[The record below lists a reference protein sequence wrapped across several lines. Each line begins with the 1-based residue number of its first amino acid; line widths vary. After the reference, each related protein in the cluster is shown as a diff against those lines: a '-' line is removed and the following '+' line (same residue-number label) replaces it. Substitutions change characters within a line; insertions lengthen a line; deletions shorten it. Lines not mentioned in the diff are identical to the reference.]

1 MHFIYITAKT
11 YPGNTA
17 DHHYIR
23 QLSQGF
29 AKVLG
34 NDMQFIARGDTRDF
48 KGVNYLRL
56 PQIRWIKSSIFFV
69 FWILFFSIKSLKKL
83 KDMVFFSNDSYLL
96 TILIIWKKILGFKYK
111 ICSDWH
117 HLFYDW
123 RDKFIASNSDA
134 LITTSNKLKKNIID
148 NTRVGEGMISAI
160 YGGVDMDLYSGLQ
173 ENLRLKLG
181 LPEDKIIV
189 GYVGLFKT
197 FGLEKGIV
205 TMIEALKNLPEK
217 FVMAFV
223 GGTPAE
229 IKEYSA
235 YADSF
240 GVMGRC
246 LFVGRKKGNEI
257 ATYQMAMDIL
267 AIPYPNQPHF
277 RESGFPMKVY
287 EYMASKKPI
296 LYSRLDLVEE
306 ILSDCGIGFIADDP
320 ADFSLRAKEIAEN
333 NFYPELVS
341 VAYLKLKKYTWDEKA
356 RRIIDF
362 IKQKCRKKSF
372 I

>member
-1 MHFIYITAKT
+1 MHLLYITGKT

-29 AKVLG
+29 AKILG
-34 NDMQFIARGDTRDF
+34 NDMQFIARGDMRDF
-48 KGVNYLRL
+48 KGVNCLRL
-56 PQIRWIKSSIFFV
+56 PQIRWIKRSIFFV
-69 FWILFFSIKSLKKL
+69 FWILFFSIKNFKNL
-83 KDMVFFSNDSYLL
+83 KDIVFFSNDSYLL
-96 TILIIWKKILGFKYK
+96 TILIIWRKIFRFKYK
-111 ICSDWH
+111 IYSDWH

-123 RDKFIASNSDA
+123 RDKFIAYNSDA
-134 LITTSNKLKKNIID
+134 LITTSNKLRGNIIKVSGVLGD
-148 NTRVGEGMISAI
+148 KIATI
-160 YGGVDMDLYSGLQ
+160 YGGVNIDLYLGSRD
-173 ENLRLKLG
+173 NLKKALG
-181 LPEDKIIV
+181 LPEDKIIT

-197 FGLEKGIV
+197 FGLEKGIS
-205 TMIEALKNLPEK
+205 TMIESLKNLPEK

-223 GGTPAE
+223 GGNTAE
-229 IKEYSA
+229 IKEYST

-240 GVMGRC
+240 GVRERC
-246 LFVGRKKGNEI
+246 LFIGRKNGDEI

-296 LYSRLDLVEE
+296 LYSKLDLVEE
-306 ILSDCGIGFIADDP
+306 ILADCGIGFIADDS
-320 ADFSLRAKEIAEN
+320 ADFSSKVKEIAEN
-333 NFYPELVS
+333 NFYPELVFA
-341 VAYLKLKKYTWDEKA
+341 AYSKLKEYTWDEKA

-362 IKQKCRKKSF
+362 IKQK
-372 I
+372 